1 MIFIAL
7 LLSLGAPPAPE
18 TASPSKHVQ
27 QLLQQT
33 DGATAERAFKV
44 KDVPEEYQI
53 VRALGLK
60 PGMQSLVSDHG
71 RMYDVLTVTDP
82 KTRPG
87 AQALVRHQFLLR
99 QGTLARVAVG
109 HMRGVL

>member
-7 LLSLGAPPAPE
+7 LLSLAAPSGPDTAPA
-18 TASPSKHVQ
+18 PSKHVQ

-33 DGATAERAFKV
+33 DGASAERAFKV
-44 KDVPEEYQI
+44 NGVPEEYEI

-82 KTRPG
+82 KTGRERRLWFDINSFFG
-87 AQALVRHQFLLR
+87 KEF
-99 QGTLARVAVG
+99 
-109 HMRGVL
+109 